1 MAVHALRQLSLDTVI
16 QECHAE
22 SRQERQRESGYC
34 FELFRRALEEG
45 DQAAWAAI
53 AVQYRQ
59 LLLNWIY
66 GYRAVT
72 FTPDEAEATAHEALE
87 RFWRTLSA
95 RAPDITSHFAHVGAL
110 LKYLNQCVIA
120 TILDQQ
126 RRAQRRARLVERLQA
141 DAIALQPIASDTD
154 TLERLCRA
162 EQVAQVRQWVQTH
175 VTDPHEQLVLRLSFE
190 QALTPAQIA
199 QQYPQQFADAQA
211 VRRLKERILKRA
223 RRGLSAIHD
232 ESATDMAVDAE
243 QPR

>member
-1 MAVHALRQLSLDTVI
+1 MAVHALRQLNLDTVI

-53 AVQYRQ
+53 VAQYRQ
-59 LLLNWIY
+59 LMLSWIY
-66 GYRAVT
+66 GYRAVD
-72 FTPDEAEATAHEALE
+72 FTPDEAETTAYEALE

-95 RAPDITSHFAHVGAL
+95 RAPDVTSRFAHVGAL

-126 RRAQRRARLVERLQA
+126 RRAQRGARLVERLQV
-141 DAIALQPIASDTD
+141 DATALQPIAPDTD
-154 TLERLCRA
+154 ALERLCQA

-232 ESATDMAVDAE
+232 ESPTDMAADAE
-243 QPR
+243 